1 MRVTS
6 VPTRR
11 FALLTLLGL
20 VAAVAVAACGDELPS
35 NTGPVAAPGVDAA
48 SEQTAGDETS
58 SEADPADDAASAPA
72 ESDSDGSEALGP
84 SGGPGIGAR
93 EDTLFEALEVHIAA
107 LNALDERK
115 FVSIFLDDCDDPAAA
130 GALSYSFGA
139 PLVKA
144 GGQASSEF
152 ESILFLDTDRA
163 LVEYATELPRDIWVV
178 HERRWRIST
187 CPQ

>member
-1 MRVTS
+1 MPVT
-6 VPTRR
+6 P
-11 FALLTLLGL
+11 FATQRLAALALPAL
-20 VAAVAVAACGDELPS
+20 VAVLLLACGDELPT
-35 NTGPVAAPGVDAA
+35 NTGPISSPPAVDEPSNGLSRDEQASDASPATGAPATVDP
-48 SEQTAGDETS
+48 D
-58 SEADPADDAASAPA
+58 DDA
-72 ESDSDGSEALGP
+72 ALGP

-93 EDTLFEALEVHIAA
+93 ENTLFEALEAHIAA
-107 LNALDERK
+107 LNALDEQE
-115 FVSIFLDDCDDPAAA
+115 FVGIFLDDCDDPVAT

-144 GGQASSEF
+144 GARASSEF

-187 CPQ
+187 CSQ